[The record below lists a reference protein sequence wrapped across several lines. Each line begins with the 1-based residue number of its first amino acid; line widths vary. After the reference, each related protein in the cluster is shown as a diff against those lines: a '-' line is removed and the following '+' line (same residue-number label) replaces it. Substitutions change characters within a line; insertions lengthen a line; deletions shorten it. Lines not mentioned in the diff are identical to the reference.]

1 MSISSLSLQK
11 DATGMTV
18 TAGTPLT
25 LSSDGVE
32 VKNGVHVADMN
43 EADFTIRTNITFRT
57 RNPQF
62 LSDGSYTKAKRFAT
76 IVVPKNLGV
85 DGIVFNVVRIEV
97 EAHPKTT
104 LAELTNLHLLGAQIF
119 TDADL
124 ASFRNNGSLA

>member
-104 LAELTNLHLLGAQIF
+104 LAELTNLHLLGAQIL